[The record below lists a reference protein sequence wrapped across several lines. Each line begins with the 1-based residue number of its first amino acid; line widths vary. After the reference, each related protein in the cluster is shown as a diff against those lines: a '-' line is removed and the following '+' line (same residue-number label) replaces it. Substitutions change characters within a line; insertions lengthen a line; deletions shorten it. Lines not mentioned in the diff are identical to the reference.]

1 MNKRVH
7 HSADEIER
15 EIRATETDIART
27 LDLLQD
33 KLSPGAVIDTLL
45 KSSRENG
52 AEFAA
57 NFGRSVRDNPLPIT
71 LIGTGLAWLLLS
83 RRGNGHHRQE
93 AVEYAASPEPHEEWH
108 RDEDA
113 NRIYHAG
120 VYPTGTDESEGYA
133 MSKDYTTGSPGEKA
147 TEITTE
153 PTEHD
158 ALGAKGSAES
168 EVLEG
173 ARSPESGAAAAARRA
188 EDRARAAAHA
198 AQERAR
204 GLGDR
209 ARASAR
215 DARSTAG
222 EAYSGARSAADEAYS
237 GVKSSAHRAYS
248 GARGGAERAAE
259 RLQAGGEAAYRRS
272 SEMAY
277 RTTSRATEAVSALG
291 SSLREHP
298 IVAGAVLAGIGALV
312 GMLLPPTRRED
323 ALLGE
328 KSDSAKAMAAEAA
341 EREARRAREVAGAA
355 AEGARREAE
364 ARGLTPGSLADR
376 AEEEIRRMADAGKEV
391 ARAAMREGEAA
402 AKKDSGGDKDSSG
415 DEEKRDD
422 RNRSG
427 EEPNARDPYLDAQA
441 APPPRPAIT
450 PVATGPQPV
459 APTET
464 TDPLKKED

>member
-15 EIRATETDIART
+15 EIRATEDDIART

-33 KLSPGAVIDTLL
+33 KLSPGAIIDVVL
-45 KSSRENG
+45 KSSRDNG

-71 LIGTGLAWLLLS
+71 LIGTGLAWLMLS
-83 RRGNGHHRQE
+83 RRGDGHHRE
-93 AVEYAASPEPHEEWH
+93 HAVEYSAGPEPHEEWP
-108 RDEDA
+108 RETEDA
-113 NRIYHAG
+113 GSIYHTG
-120 VYPTGTDESEGYA
+120 VYQTAAGESEGYTA
-133 MSKDYTTGSPGEKA
+133 GSPGEDTAGTA
-147 TEITTE
+147 TAPTE
-153 PTEHD
+153 P
-158 ALGAKGSAES
+158 GAPGSAES
-168 EVLEG
+168 EVREG
-173 ARSPESGAAAAARRA
+173 ARSPESGAAAAARQA
-188 EDRARAAAHA
+188 EERARAAAHA

-209 ARASAR
+209 ARASAG